1 MDYATA
7 LEIVTWAAR
16 EFHHMKMTQLMP
28 NVGWSTPFS
37 RQDVEEAIEFMS
49 ARPAPPETWFRHPY
63 TPTQA
68 A

>member
-7 LEIVTWAAR
+7 LEIVTWTAR
-16 EFHHMKMTQLMP
+16 EFHHVKVTQLMP

-37 RQDVEEAIEFMS
+37 RQEVEEAIAFMR
-49 ARPAPPETWFRHPY
+49 ARRAPRKTGFGHPY
-63 TPTQA
+63 TPSQA